1 MNCFNLLH
9 ISHDTTV
16 LLLIVADGLYVHVF
30 NTLTN
35 FFFSVF
41 GKIITKTNY
50 YSNVVKVVYLYLY
63 FERLA
68 HGEQSEIRK
77 LGVIKEILN
86 HDQKNLYMYIF
97 LCLKI
102 ILNLRWFL
110 ITVCVS
116 NLYSENFYFGAV

>member
-1 MNCFNLLH
+1 MDCFNLLH

-68 HGEQSEIRK
+68 K
-77 LGVIKEILN
+77 L
-86 HDQKNLYMYIF
+86 
-97 LCLKI
+97 LKKH
-102 ILNLRWFL
+102 
-110 ITVCVS
+110 
-116 NLYSENFYFGAV
+116 